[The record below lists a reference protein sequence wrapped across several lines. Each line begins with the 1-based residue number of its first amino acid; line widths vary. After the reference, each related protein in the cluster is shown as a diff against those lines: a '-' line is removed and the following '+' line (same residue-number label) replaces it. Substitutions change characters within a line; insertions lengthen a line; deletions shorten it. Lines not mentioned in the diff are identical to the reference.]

1 MGKIRIHEI
10 AKELGITSKETVEK
24 ALEMGLDVKAPSSG
38 VTPEIAE
45 NLVTYILTGV
55 KAEPPKPEKEKKE
68 EVAPAKPVEKK
79 ATPTKAKTEVKETA
93 KKKETVEKTSQKKE
107 IVKEKTE
114 DKTKVK
120 PSEVSKKDVSKEL
133 KAKELK
139 VDTKKDIVEKDIAKK
154 DTIKKEEP
162 KEVKTAKSE
171 TKEIKKE
178 PEAEVKTKQDDQKPE
193 AVKEE
198 AQAEDKVVEKVSL
211 SANVRK
217 RRGLVIVKKKRRPE
231 PAKVEKTKSFSNDDV
246 KSALKASYNSIKK
259 TNTLESVFGAVGET
273 SKKKKKAKK
282 SATSKNS
289 QSKMM
294 NLDINLQMRS
304 VSTELDEEM
313 VILPDFTVKAE
324 VKEMPRKKLDPS
336 KMKSVKKSSFLNH
349 GIKRQSRKRRRRRV
363 EDKNL
368 EIISSIE
375 IPEDIRVYEFA
386 EKINKPLGEVIKELF
401 TLGVMVT
408 KNDFLD
414 KDAIEIL
421 AESFDLEV
429 TTVDEQEEFDYVKQY
444 DENKDEDAIERTP
457 VITIMGHV
465 DHGKTSLLDYIRSS
479 KVATGE
485 AGGITQ
491 HVGAYMVEKNGKNV
505 TFIDTPGHEAFTEMR
520 SRGAEVTDIV
530 IIVVAADDGVMPQTK
545 EAIEHSQAAG
555 VPIVIAVNK
564 MDKEGANP
572 DLVKSQLA
580 EIGITP
586 VDWGGEHEFVHI
598 SAKTGEGIEDLLE
611 VLLLQSELLE
621 LKANPD
627 KDAKATVIE
636 SSVEKGRGTVST
648 VVVQNGTLRVGDT
661 VVAGVAYG
669 KVKALMDDLGKS
681 VKEAKPGEPVVLVGL
696 STVPGAGEKLVKVA
710 TDKIAKEYAKK
721 RAEYLRQRELSKST
735 KVTIDDLS
743 SMIAEGALKSLPV
756 IIKADVGGSLEA
768 IKGSLEKIKTEETKI
783 DVISS
788 GVGGITEN
796 DVALASAS
804 ENSIILGFNVRP
816 TGSVKE
822 KAKSS
827 GVEIKTYNVIYDL
840 IDDVKDLIAGM
851 LSPVIREEN
860 IGQAQVREVFMVP
873 RLGAIAGCI
882 VTDGSINRGVKVRLI
897 RDGVIIYEST
907 VSSLKRFKDDVKEV
921 AKGYECGIGIEG
933 YHDIKEGD
941 FIESFKEVE
950 EKATL

>member
-1 MGKIRIHEI
+1 MDKIRIHEI
-10 AKELGITSKETVEK
+10 AKELGITSKETVAK
-24 ALEMGLDVKAPSSG
+24 AKEMGFEVKAPSSG
-38 VTPEIAE
+38 VTLEEAE
-45 NLVTYILTGV
+45 CLTNFILTGEKV
-55 KAEPPKPEKEKKE
+55 FPSSEKTQKEPEQKPEPEEKPKEKKRDS
-68 EVAPAKPVEKK
+68 K
-79 ATPTKAKTEVKETA
+79 TTKAKET
-93 KKKETVEKTSQKKE
+93 KKETPKEPKETKNLKTDKPKEETLKSAPTKETPKEPKKA
-107 IVKEKTE
+107 EKTE
-114 DKTKVK
+114 DKKEQLKTPETPKVAPK
-120 PSEVSKKDVSKEL
+120 STEKESEK
-133 KAKELK
+133 
-139 VDTKKDIVEKDIAKK
+139 T
-154 DTIKKEEP
+154 EED
-162 KEVKTAKSE
+162 S
-171 TKEIKKE
+171 
-178 PEAEVKTKQDDQKPE
+178 
-193 AVKEE
+193 
-198 AQAEDKVVEKVSL
+198 DKVVKEKKDSIVEPKKDEKTEQKVSL

-217 RRGLVIVKKKRRPE
+217 RRGLVIVKKKRRKE
-231 PAKVEKTKSFSNDDV
+231 VTSEQVTSAFSNDDV
-246 KSALKASYNSIKK
+246 KSALKSSYKDIKK
-259 TNTLESVFGAVGET
+259 APTLESVFGSAE
-273 SKKKKKAKK
+273 SSRKKKKSKK
-282 SATSKNS
+282 TTTKSS
-289 QSKMM
+289 QTQKVSIE
-294 NLDINLQMRS
+294 LDVQMRDIGA
-304 VSTELDEEM
+304 ELEEEM

-324 VKEMPRKKLDPS
+324 VKEEPRKKIDPS
-336 KMKSVKKSSFLNH
+336 KMKTTKKTSFLNH
-349 GIKRQSRKRRRRRV
+349 GIKRQTKRRRRRRV
-363 EDKNL
+363 EDK
-368 EIISSIE
+368 ESQIVSSIE

-421 AESFDLEV
+421 ADSFELEV
-429 TTVDEQEEFDYVKQY
+429 TTIDEQEEFDYVKQY
-444 DENKDEDAIERTP
+444 EESEDENAIERTP
-457 VITIMGHV
+457 VVTIMGHV

-479 KVATGE
+479 KVANGE

-520 SRGAEVTDIV
+520 SRGAQVTDIV

-545 EAIEHSQAAG
+545 EAIEHSKAAN
-555 VPIVIAVNK
+555 VPMVIAVNK
-564 MDKEGANP
+564 MDKENANP

-580 EIGITP
+580 ELGVTP

-598 SAKTGEGIEDLLE
+598 SAKTGEGIDDLLE
-611 VLLLQSELLE
+611 VLLLQAELLE

-669 KVKALMDDLGKS
+669 KVKALMDDEGKP
-681 VKEAKPGEPVVLVGL
+681 VKEAKPGEPVVLLGL
-696 STVPGAGEKLVKVA
+696 SSVPEAGEKLVKVA

-768 IKGSLEKIKTEETKI
+768 IKGSLEKIKTDETKI

-816 TGSVKE
+816 TGSVKDR
-822 KAKSS
+822 AKSS

-860 IGQAQVREVFMVP
+860 IGQAQVREVFVVP
-873 RLGAIAGCI
+873 KIGAIAGCI
-882 VTDGSINRGVKVRLI
+882 VTDGVINRGVKVRLI
-897 RDGVIIYEST
+897 RDGIIIYEST

-933 YHDIKEGD
+933 YHDIKVGD

>member
-10 AKELGITSKETVEK
+10 AKELGMSSKETVEK
-24 ALEMGLDVKAPSSG
+24 AVEMGFEVKAASSG
-38 VTPEIAE
+38 VTPEEAESLINFILTGEKKVPEVKKEEKASKVEKEEKPKKVEKKETPPQKETTQKVKKKVEKKTEDIKPITPVKEKIVVKKEQKAEVPTPVSITPKE
-45 NLVTYILTGV
+45 NLVS
-55 KAEPPKPEKEKKE
+55 KAPEAKESTETKSEETPPKVEEK
-68 EVAPAKPVEKK
+68 A
-79 ATPTKAKTEVKETA
+79 
-93 KKKETVEKTSQKKE
+93 
-107 IVKEKTE
+107 
-114 DKTKVK
+114 
-120 PSEVSKKDVSKEL
+120 
-133 KAKELK
+133 
-139 VDTKKDIVEKDIAKK
+139 
-154 DTIKKEEP
+154 
-162 KEVKTAKSE
+162 
-171 TKEIKKE
+171 
-178 PEAEVKTKQDDQKPE
+178 
-193 AVKEE
+193 
-198 AQAEDKVVEKVSL
+198 SL

-217 RRGLVIVKKKRRPE
+217 RRGLVIVKKKRR
-231 PAKVEKTKSFSNDDV
+231 KVEPKEQISKAFSDDDV
-246 KSALKASYNSIKK
+246 KSALKSSYKNIKK
-259 TNTLESVFGAVGET
+259 SATMESVFGQVSDA
-273 SKKKKKAKK
+273 SKKKKKSKKTTAK
-282 SATSKNS
+282 SSNS
-289 QSKMM
+289 Q
-294 NLDINLQMRS
+294 NINIEFDMQMRDVAS
-304 VSTELDEEM
+304 EIEEEM
-313 VILPDFTVKAE
+313 VILPDFSAKPI
-324 VKEMPRKKLDPS
+324 VKEEPRKKIDPS
-336 KMKSVKKSSFLNH
+336 RIKTTKKVSFLNQ
-349 GIKRQSRKRRRRRV
+349 GIKRKTRKRRRRKV
-363 EDKNL
+363 EDKSS
-368 EIISSIE
+368 EIVSSIE

-421 AESFDLEV
+421 ADSFDLEV
-429 TTVDEQEEFDYVKQY
+429 TTIDEQEEFDYVKQY
-444 DENKDEDAIERTP
+444 EEEEDADATERTP

-465 DHGKTSLLDYIRSS
+465 DHGKTSLLDYIRNS

-491 HVGAYMVEKNGKNV
+491 HVGAYMVKKNGKNI
-505 TFIDTPGHEAFTEMR
+505 TFIDTPGHEAFSEMR
-520 SRGAEVTDIV
+520 SRGAQVTDIV

-545 EAIEHSQAAG
+545 EAIEHSKAAG
-555 VPIVIAVNK
+555 VPMVIAVNK

-586 VDWGGEHEFVHI
+586 VDWGGEYEFAHI

-611 VLLLQSELLE
+611 ILLLQAELLE

-627 KDAKATVIE
+627 KEAKATVVE

-648 VVVQNGTLRVGDT
+648 VVIQNGTLKVGDT

-669 KVKALMDDLGKS
+669 KVKALMDDEGKP
-681 VKEAKPGEPVVLVGL
+681 VKEAKPGEPVVLIGL
-696 STVPGAGEKLVKVA
+696 SSVPLAGEKLVSVA

-735 KVTIDDLS
+735 KVTLDDLS

-768 IKGSLEKIKTEETKI
+768 IKGSLEKIKTDETKI

-827 GVEIKTYNVIYDL
+827 GVEIKTYKVIYDL

-851 LSPVIREEN
+851 LSPIIREEN
-860 IGQAQVREVFMVP
+860 IGQAEVREVFVVP
-873 RLGAIAGCI
+873 KIGAIAGCI
-882 VTDGSINRGVKVRLI
+882 VTDGVINRGVKVRLI
-897 RDGVIIYEST
+897 REGVIIYEST
-907 VSSLKRFKDDVKEV
+907 VSSLKRFKDDVREV

-933 YHDIKEGD
+933 YHDIKAGD

>member
-24 ALEMGLDVKAPSSG
+24 ALEMGLEVKAPSSG
-38 VTPEIAE
+38 VTPEVAE
-45 NLVTYILTGV
+45 SLVTYILTGE
-55 KAEPPKPEKEKKE
+55 KAELLKSSNTE
-68 EVAPAKPVEKK
+68 EKPVEKELN
-79 ATPTKAKTEVKETA
+79 TTQNTIEKETPKKVESKEETKTPVKTMEIKEVA
-93 KKKETVEKTSQKKE
+93 KKDFPEKSANLSLKKIEVTREIKEEKKPNVSKEEVEKTPINTENIKKT
-107 IVKEKTE
+107 KEKEVDIKEQNIGTE
-114 DKTKVK
+114 K
-120 PSEVSKKDVSKEL
+120 
-133 KAKELK
+133 
-139 VDTKKDIVEKDIAKK
+139 I
-154 DTIKKEEP
+154 
-162 KEVKTAKSE
+162 
-171 TKEIKKE
+171 
-178 PEAEVKTKQDDQKPE
+178 
-193 AVKEE
+193 
-198 AQAEDKVVEKVSL
+198 VEKVSL

-217 RRGLVIVKKKRRPE
+217 RRGLVIVKKKRRAE
-231 PAKVEKTKSFSNDDV
+231 PAKVIQTSSFSNDDV

-259 TNTLESVFGAVGET
+259 TATLESVFGAVEN
-273 SKKKKKAKK
+273 SKKKKKTKK
-282 SATSKNS
+282 ITTTKSNQS
-289 QSKMM
+289 QKI
-294 NLDINLQMRS
+294 NLDIDLQMRDI
-304 VSTELDEEM
+304 STEIEEEM
-313 VILPDFTVKAE
+313 VVLPDFSVKVE
-324 VKEMPRKKLDPS
+324 EKVEPRKKIDPS
-336 KMKSVKKSSFLNH
+336 RMKTTKKSSFLNQ
-349 GIKRQSRKRRRRRV
+349 GIKRQTKRRRRRRV
-363 EDKNL
+363 EDKDTTVV
-368 EIISSIE
+368 SSIE

-386 EKINKPLGEVIKELF
+386 QKINKPLGEVIKELF

-421 AESFDLEV
+421 ADSFELEV
-429 TTVDEQEEFDYVKQY
+429 TTIDEQEEFDYVKQY
-444 DENKDEDAIERTP
+444 ESEEDKDAIERTP
-457 VITIMGHV
+457 VVTIMGHV
-465 DHGKTSLLDYIRSS
+465 DHGKTSLLDYIRNS
-479 KVATGE
+479 KVASGE

-505 TFIDTPGHEAFTEMR
+505 TFIDTPGHEAFTQMR
-520 SRGAEVTDIV
+520 SRGAQVTDIV
-530 IIVVAADDGVMPQTK
+530 IVVVAADDGVMPQTK
-545 EAIEHSQAAG
+545 EAIEHSQAAH

-598 SAKTGEGIEDLLE
+598 SAKTGEGIEELLE
-611 VLLLQSELLE
+611 VLLLQAELLE
-621 LKANPD
+621 LKANPN

-648 VVVQNGTLRVGDT
+648 VVIQNGTLRVGDT
-661 VVAGVAYG
+661 VVAGVAHG
-669 KVKALMDDLGKS
+669 KVKALMDDDGKP
-681 VKEAKPGEPVVLVGL
+681 VKEAKPGEPVVIIGL
-696 STVPGAGEKLVKVA
+696 SSVPLAGEKLVRVK

-743 SMIAEGALKSLPV
+743 SMIAEGALKSLPI

-768 IKGSLEKIKTEETKI
+768 IKGSLEKIKTQETKI

-816 TGSVKE
+816 TGSVKD

-827 GVEIKTYNVIYDL
+827 GVEIKTYSVIYDL

-860 IGQAQVREVFMVP
+860 IGQAQVREVFIVP
-873 RLGAIAGCI
+873 RLGAIAGCV

-897 RDGVIIYEST
+897 REGVIIYEST

-933 YHDIKEGD
+933 YHDIKVGD